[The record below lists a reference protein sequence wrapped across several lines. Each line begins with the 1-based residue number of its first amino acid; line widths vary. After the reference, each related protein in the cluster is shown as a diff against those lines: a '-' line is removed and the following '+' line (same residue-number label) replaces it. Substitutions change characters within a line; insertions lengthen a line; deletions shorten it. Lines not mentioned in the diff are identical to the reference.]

1 MDCFRPLKDS
11 PKFKWELNRNL
22 IHVGSRKTRRTD
34 MAKAATSKPKPFLA
48 TVTPVEISKG
58 DTVSGVRFTKMAG
71 ATVARK
77 GVKAMTRTVMAFGR
91 ANAAVARSLKRSEE
105 HTSELQ
111 SLMRN
116 SYAVFCLENNT
127 PNYQQKQSNTHSLK

>member
-1 MDCFRPLKDS
+1 
-11 PKFKWELNRNL
+11 
-22 IHVGSRKTRRTD
+22 

-48 TVTPVEISKG
+48 TVPPVEISKG

-91 ANAAVARSLKRSEE
+91 ANAAVARSLKAGKPIDVRCRWAGG
-105 HTSELQ
+105 TVRIVGRPAQKAAQTAPQ
-111 SLMRN
+111 S
-116 SYAVFCLENNT
+116 AGDT
-127 PNYQQKQSNTHSLK
+127 PLDRPPGGESLGKGTRGY

>member
-1 MDCFRPLKDS
+1 MSCASCARFNRYMDCFRPLKDS

-91 ANAAVARSLKRSEE
+91 ANAAVARSLKAGKPIDVLCRWDGGTVRIVGRPEKK
-105 HTSELQ
+105 
-111 SLMRN
+111 
-116 SYAVFCLENNT
+116 AA
-127 PNYQQKQSNTHSLK
+127 

>member
-1 MDCFRPLKDS
+1 MSCASCARCNRYMDCFRPRKDS
-11 PKFKWELNRNL
+11 PKFKWELNSNL
-22 IHVGSRKTRRTD
+22 IHVGSRKNRRTD

-77 GVKAMTRTVMAFGR
+77 GVKAMTRDRKSTR
-91 ANAAVARSLKRSEE
+91 L
-105 HTSELQ
+105 
-111 SLMRN
+111 N
-116 SYAVFCLENNT
+116 S
-127 PNYQQKQSNTHSLK
+127 SH

>member
-1 MDCFRPLKDS
+1 
-11 PKFKWELNRNL
+11 
-22 IHVGSRKTRRTD
+22 

-71 ATVARK
+71 PTVARK

-91 ANAAVARSLKRSEE
+91 ANAVVARSLKAGKPIDVICRWDGGIVRIVCRPEKKRSEE
-105 HTSELQ
+105 YPSELQ
-111 SLMRN
+111 SPQRM
-116 SYAVFCLENNT
+116 SYIVLCMK
-127 PNYQQKQSNTHSLK
+127 QKYLKEYYLHITYHYS

>member
-1 MDCFRPLKDS
+1 
-11 PKFKWELNRNL
+11 
-22 IHVGSRKTRRTD
+22 
-34 MAKAATSKPKPFLA
+34 MAKAATLKPKPFLA

-91 ANAAVARSLKRSEE
+91 ANAAVARSLKAGKPIDVPCRRDGGTVRIVGRPEKKRSEE
-105 HTSELQ
+105 RRCRERGGPYVLVSGG
-111 SLMRN
+111 
-116 SYAVFCLENNT
+116 AG
-127 PNYQQKQSNTHSLK
+127 PLKKK

>member
-1 MDCFRPLKDS
+1 
-11 PKFKWELNRNL
+11 
-22 IHVGSRKTRRTD
+22 

-91 ANAAVARSLKRSEE
+91 ADPAVARSLKAGKPTDVLYRWAGGSVPLGGRPEKKDA
-105 HTSELQ
+105 Q
-111 SLMRN
+111 
-116 SYAVFCLENNT
+116 T
-127 PNYQQKQSNTHSLK
+127 PPQ